1 MNRRRSN
8 TSWSSPRGEAAS
20 PSILASADSG
30 RSDNTGPARRPRA
43 PTACLVC
50 RARKVKCS
58 NGKPSCAGCARLGCE
73 CVYPEPPKYALQS
86 TPSSSSQSN
95 SEVLDALNEILR
107 RLPPV
112 TESRPEVQVAGP
124 ASTSPHAFTAM
135 GHVFEWPIF
144 AMNKSSHGVAFGVL
158 GTSQMQEISCGASPA
173 FGMPR
178 LDGEEI
184 SALLTR
190 FLRMVHIMN
199 PILDCTTLMNYGRTI
214 AELGPQWDSQT
225 CLVLVAV
232 ALGAIADPF
241 SSFADTV
248 ETLSSSSSRQDGAQS
263 RQRAESY
270 YQSARRRFGLLGIS
284 LTACHCHLLSGI
296 YLLYTL
302 RPIEAW
308 NAFFQASSLYTVYLK
323 SQAAVRI
330 TNEPDSVDMDMLPDE
345 HDCHDELR
353 ECLEQRLY
361 WSCIKSE
368 SEVCAE
374 VELPK
379 SALHTMDYP
388 YQFPSPPTPKSV
400 DGLDDSQYHG
410 TSASSAT
417 TILSSCP
424 PPTEIQDFKELH
436 ESSWFNYLSEI
447 SLSRL
452 SNSVDQA
459 FYMTPS
465 ASWTSMNLLDMITMA
480 CSFEEQIERWQETLP
495 QPIASCFDK
504 SLDLSTVSEL
514 QLAPWLRSANI
525 KLRIYR
531 PFLYCLAHRR
541 DKCWPVDDAVRQLAQ
556 KAVLLC
562 LDPLFNFGLRHR
574 DAGMWFRCRE
584 TACRALILICAGKV
598 GLLQKMDLER
608 HAQETLKVCL
618 AHLRYWET
626 EADDVRLARQAL
638 EKAIS

>member
-1 MNRRRSN
+1 MNRQRSN
-8 TSWSSPRGEAAS
+8 TSWSSPGGDGAS
-20 PSILASADSG
+20 PSLVTSADAG
-30 RSDNTGPARRPRA
+30 KGDNIGPARRPRA
-43 PTACLVC
+43 LTACLVC

-58 NGKPSCAGCARLGCE
+58 NGKPSCAGCVRLGCE
-73 CVYPEPPKYALQS
+73 CVYPELPKYALQS

-95 SEVLDALNEILR
+95 SEVLDALQEILR
-107 RLPPV
+107 RLPPAA
-112 TESRPEVQVAGP
+112 ESRREVQVVSSGAP
-124 ASTSPHAFTAM
+124 SSHAFTAM
-135 GHVFEWPIF
+135 DHVFEWPIF
-144 AMNKSSHGVAFGVL
+144 AINKPSCGVAFSVL
-158 GTSQMQEISCGASPA
+158 GTSQTQEVNCRASPA

-178 LDGEEI
+178 LDGEEV

-199 PILDCTTLMNYGRTI
+199 PILDCTTLMNYGKTI

-225 CLVLVAV
+225 CLVLVAA

-241 SSFADTV
+241 SSFTDTV

-308 NAFFQASSLYTVYLK
+308 HAFFQASSIYTVYLK
-323 SQAAVRI
+323 TQAAVRI
-330 TNEPDSVDMDMLPDE
+330 TNGSEGADIDMMPDE

-374 VELPK
+374 VELPR
-379 SALHTMDYP
+379 SALHDMDYP
-388 YQFPSPPTPKSV
+388 YQFPSPPTPRSV
-400 DGLDDSQYHG
+400 DGLDDSQYHS
-410 TSASSAT
+410 TSASSAA
-417 TILSSCP
+417 TILSSCSP
-424 PPTEIQDFKELH
+424 TTEIQDFKELH
-436 ESSWFNYLSEI
+436 ESSWFNYLSGI

-459 FYMTPS
+459 FYMASPS
-465 ASWTSMNLLDMITMA
+465 SWASMNLLEMITAA
-480 CSFEEQIERWQETLP
+480 CDFEEQIERWQETLP
-495 QPIASCFDK
+495 HAIASCFEK
-504 SLDLSTVSEL
+504 SIDLSTVSQL

-584 TACRALILICAGKV
+584 TACRALILICAAKV
-598 GLLQKMDLER
+598 GLLQRMDLER
-608 HAQETLKVCL
+608 HAQEALKVCL
-618 AHLRYWET
+618 AHLQYWET
-626 EADDVRLARQAL
+626 EAEDIRLARQAL
-638 EKAIS
+638 EKAM